1 MFTTEKNKPGRH
13 VFMSRKRVTPSPPLG
28 LLALRRRHTDDD
40 TQTPPP
46 SPPAHLARGGGS
58 GGALAGCEWVSKH
71 DDEFQICSEAAT
83 MDPNHVVL
91 IKDEDSDDE
100 LLCAP
105 TVLPHLS
112 HLQLD
117 AMAMRWRRDGDAMA
131 T

>member
-1 MFTTEKNKPGRH
+1 
-13 VFMSRKRVTPSPPLG
+13 MSHRAPLPG
-28 LLALRRRHTDDD
+28 LLALRRRHTA
-40 TQTPPP
+40 PPRALGALGAGWCVAAAP
-46 SPPAHLARGGGS
+46 QRRGVWQLLRIVQ
-58 GGALAGCEWVSKH
+58 LAGCEWVSKH